1 MHIFFIFYFLKNTY
15 GNAEVRRAL
24 SRLPMFSEQAALDS
38 IRHRLLKTNSTTG
51 KLLHILGP
59 KLPRCLLDGF
69 WKKKHMSFRIGG
81 LI

>member
-1 MHIFFIFYFLKNTY
+1 
-15 GNAEVRRAL
+15 
-24 SRLPMFSEQAALDS
+24 MFSEQAALDS
-38 IRHRLLKTNSTTG
+38 IRHRLLKTNSKTG

-81 LI
+81 LIKKNKKKTSRCFFPEVKKNRPSLKDSRI